1 MVKIDFV
8 NAQEPAINDTN
19 LNQMQLN
26 IENAINAQVSGDTLP
41 VGCIVPFTSDTVP
54 ENWLLCD
61 GQAVSRTD
69 YALLFSIIGTT
80 YGVGD
85 GSTTFNLPDLKGR
98 VAVGKDSTQ
107 TEFDVLGE
115 TGGEKTHTLTVE
127 EMPSHNHQ
135 VARATSGQD
144 GGSDWNIQT
153 ASTGTP
159 QWYTTNTGGGQAH
172 NILQPYQVTNY
183 IIKARQSSGIV
194 ATVVDGLNSTSTI
207 DALSANQGRILDEKI
222 KPCYLVATLSTKQD
236 NPDGIVTVQLNTVA
250 DSQVVDNKLSLQNNK
265 IVIGSGVSF
274 VRVNGSIFLDY
285 PSDGYLWASIMKND
299 GIVAASLTPVKGDSF
314 VSSTIPSQIISVN
327 AGDTIWLRNDGTAA
341 DIRQS
346 RANTWLSVE
355 VVY

>member
-41 VGCIVPFTSDTVP
+41 VACIVPFTSDTVP

-85 GSTTFNLPDLKGR
+85 GSTTFNLPNLKGR

-107 TEFDVLGE
+107 TEFDTLGE

-127 EMPSHNHQ
+127 EMPTHDHGIGLVGIGSGPYGYNVSSLSIGSSQ
-135 VARATSGQD
+135 SEKTSVT
-144 GGSDWNIQT
+144 GS
-153 ASTGTP
+153 
-159 QWYTTNTGGGQAH
+159 GQAH

-183 IIKARQSSGIV
+183 IIKARQSSGLV
-194 ATVVDGLNSTSTI
+194 ATVVDGLNSTSTT
-207 DALSANQGRILDEKI
+207 DALSANQGRILSRSFILCNIPAEITTTTTYNQITSWQQVTKVGTAFSIENGVVKVGEGVNKVKISCKIRLYNDNKKDFYAYLKLNQNNIGETWVVQTVPGPAYDVVMTETIINVAKNDTITLNHYGEAFNIQANSTTLLVEKI
-222 KPCYLVATLSTKQD
+222 
-236 NPDGIVTVQLNTVA
+236 N
-250 DSQVVDNKLSLQNNK
+250 
-265 IVIGSGVSF
+265 
-274 VRVNGSIFLDY
+274 
-285 PSDGYLWASIMKND
+285 
-299 GIVAASLTPVKGDSF
+299 
-314 VSSTIPSQIISVN
+314 
-327 AGDTIWLRNDGTAA
+327 
-341 DIRQS
+341 
-346 RANTWLSVE
+346 
-355 VVY
+355 

>member
-61 GQAVSRTD
+61 GQAVSRTE

-85 GSTTFNLPDLKGR
+85 GSTTFNLPNLKGR

-107 TEFDVLGE
+107 TEFDNLGE
-115 TGGEKTHTLTVE
+115 TGGEKTHTLTIE
-127 EMPSHNHQ
+127 EMPSHNHN
-135 VARATSGQD
+135 SGLA
-144 GGSDWNIQT
+144 GAGSE
-153 ASTGTP
+153 TGYGIDYS
-159 QWYTTNTGGGQAH
+159 YTNEYREYSGADFITNTGGGQPH

-194 ATVVDGLNSTSTI
+194 ATVVDGLNSTSTT
-207 DALSANQGRILDEKI
+207 DALSANQGRNITTYSTTETRIGTWIDG
-222 KPCYLVATLSTKQD
+222 KPLYRRVY
-236 NPDGIVTVQLNTVA
+236 
-250 DSQVVDNKLSLQNNK
+250 SQ
-265 IVIGSGVSF
+265 SGVSTISL
-274 VRVNGSIFLDY
+274 NDLSYDY
-285 PSDGYLWASIMKND
+285 IN
-299 GIVAASLTPVKGDSF
+299 I
-314 VSSTIPSQIISVN
+314 VSSMLTISGYRRNPYYTSNSDYFRVLISGSKQLL
-327 AGDTIWLRNDGTAA
+327 AETSGSAQ
-341 DIRQS
+341 DIS
-346 RANTWLSVE
+346 NWSTVIE
-355 VVY
+355 YTKTTD